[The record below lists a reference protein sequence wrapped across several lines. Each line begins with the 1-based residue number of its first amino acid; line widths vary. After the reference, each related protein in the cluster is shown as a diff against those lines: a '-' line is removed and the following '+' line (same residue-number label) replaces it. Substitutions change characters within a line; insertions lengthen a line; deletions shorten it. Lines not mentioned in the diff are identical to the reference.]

1 MVIVL
6 LQCTEVRFASFFSG
20 GLITMTEINPPE
32 RKLAKR
38 TFVQCTGK
46 DMAKRT
52 SVHCSSTMTITHLY
66 KTPYHTKLE
75 RIETAYD
82 GRKEG
87 ALPGARLAPPAP
99 SEVSRYS

>member
-1 MVIVL
+1 MATL
-6 LQCTEVRFASFFSG
+6 CHYSQSSG
-20 GLITMTEINPPE
+20 YTYLVYQLDVKLVNPI
-32 RKLAKR
+32 
-38 TFVQCTGK
+38 F
-46 DMAKRT
+46 
-52 SVHCSSTMTITHLY
+52 VHCRSTMIITHLY

>member
-1 MVIVL
+1 MTAIV
-6 LQCTEVRFASFFSG
+6 V
-20 GLITMTEINPPE
+20 NPPE
-32 RKLAKR
+32 TKVAKH
-38 TFVQCTGK
+38 
-46 DMAKRT
+46 T

-75 RIETAYD
+75 RIGTAYD